1 MDRKTIRSPEEAREI
16 HRVAANRW
24 NHAHREEQRERS
36 LSWQKAHPERSRA
49 IYARYR
55 LKKRL
60 AGAPRPCPE
69 LCEVCGRKGQRWSAG
84 TLCRD
89 HDHVTG
95 LFRGWLCHK
104 CNLAL
109 GNVND
114 SVDVL
119 RGLAKYLESY
129 RELKLVNR
137 GGVA

>member
-1 MDRKTIRSPEEAREI
+1 MGRKTIRSPEEAREI
-16 HRVAANRW
+16 HRAATLRCRLANSELY
-24 NHAHREEQRERS
+24 NERARA
-36 LSWQKAHPERSRA
+36 WAKDHPERTRA
-49 IYARYR
+49 TYARYR

-89 HDHVTG
+89 HDHATG

-114 SVDVL
+114 NVDVL
-119 RGLAKYLESY
+119 RGLARYLESY
-129 RELKLVNR
+129 RELKLVNKP
-137 GGVA
+137 